1 LVRRALFNRIVERY
15 RILVA
20 PPGSEVLGSVDS
32 STRRELF
39 KPKLPEGHDLKQA
52 DRFSL
57 QGRKRFET
65 GRVVA

>member
-32 STRRELF
+32 STSPELF
-39 KPKLPEGHDLKQA
+39 KPKLPEGHDLKQTA
-52 DRFSL
+52 
-57 QGRKRFET
+57 
-65 GRVVA
+65 